1 MKNIILVLLLLISAN
16 ALCMNESSISN
27 VAKDTIVFRPS
38 LLQMEFKWN
47 SNVVKSRKFNIEEDD
62 VLTVVIKNVLRMLGN
77 DYNIRQVDAINLS
90 DAIKFGTISIPKSE
104 YDLETT
110 DVTFTIANF
119 KPGKSYTY
127 LVMYKETIQDYFYV
141 VVEEIIH
148 FEINIGP
155 FFSGMPKPDFVE
167 TPITKDNTGNTDTV
181 MINDHGTNSQ
191 LTFAIGGVFH
201 PWGYNPR
208 AKISLR
214 NTFIYLG
221 FPLGE
226 TIGENFLLGLGFGYR
241 GISLIGGIHIGK
253 TKRLADGY
261 TLNTRYPKSD
271 FDLEKAKVNDVKIHP
286 FAGITLDLAIVG
298 KLFSGLSF

>member
-16 ALCMNESSISN
+16 ALCMNESGKSTIAN
-27 VAKDTIVFRPS
+27 DTIVFRPS
-38 LLQMEFKWN
+38 LLQMEFRWN
-47 SNVVKSRKFNIEEDD
+47 GNVVESRKINIEEND
-62 VLTVVIKNVLRMLGN
+62 VLTVVIKNVLKMLGR
-77 DYNIRQVDAINLS
+77 DYTIKQVDIVDLS
-90 DAIKFGTISIPKSE
+90 SAIKFGTISIPKSE

-110 DVTFTIANF
+110 DVTFTITNLEQ
-119 KPGKSYTY
+119 GKSYKF

-141 VVEEIIH
+141 VVDEIIH

-167 TPITKDNTGNTDTV
+167 TPITKDNSGNADTV
-181 MINDHGTNSQ
+181 MINNHGTNSQ

-221 FPLGE
+221 FPLSE

-253 TKRLADGY
+253 IKRLADGY

-271 FDLEKAKVNDVKIHP
+271 FDLEKAKVNDIKIHP
-286 FAGITLDLAIVG
+286 FAGITLDLSIVG
-298 KLFSGLSF
+298 KLFSGLTF